1 MCRRCCDCHQA
12 VRTEHPSFRGC
23 CKRRHI
29 LIAATFTMRFAR
41 LTRGIAADR
50 TNLFEGAIRFV
61 KTMLP
66 LHDERVGES
75 FWIVHITPA
84 TWAELPR
91 LRADLTEPFRRNRE
105 LIW

>member
-1 MCRRCCDCHQA
+1 
-12 VRTEHPSFRGC
+12 
-23 CKRRHI
+23 
-29 LIAATFTMRFAR
+29 MRFAR

-75 FWIVHITPA
+75 
-84 TWAELPR
+84 
-91 LRADLTEPFRRNRE
+91 
-105 LIW
+105 